1 MKLLSLSKYFYLAIF
16 LLNFCNN
23 LHSEDAVD
31 IWKKD
36 KQLSKQEN
44 NSSVES
50 NNSNSIFSTINQ
62 KNQNKVVQIE
72 QDISEKFEET
82 KLHGI
87 FDPNDSNFTLYMWSR
102 TTKNEFNNIIKRIS
116 KLDLSSEAE
125 NIFVKTL
132 FSDSYHPSEINEEE
146 FVNVK
151 INWLIQN
158 EREDLVEQFLKKNKN
173 FPNKGRLIQHLVDKN
188 ISRANIV
195 KACENMSFISKDVK
209 DIYLDKFNIYC
220 LVFNNKKNQ
229 AQLLFDILKE
239 QGNSD
244 NFFDDKIN
252 YLLGITKKNNG
263 KIYDNNLLNFYLSSV
278 TVKNFKYEP
287 NKKTKKFIWEY
298 LNSANLINLDEAEDK
313 EKVKDFEIAA
323 NENRLDKSKIFDFY
337 KKIKFDLNTLINA
350 ENIHQTLSGTDARAL
365 LYQKYLLSD
374 NIENKIKLLFELKN
388 LFKKENLSNIFTL
401 YMSEE
406 LKILE
411 EKEGIPKEY
420 LEAVKENIVE
430 DIEVS
435 RGKIK
440 YNDKILHR
448 SRVLKYFTESSKT
461 PKKIEKDLATVY
473 KKIKRNKDYFF
484 SAKDLALVQSLAI
497 DGIKIPKEIKYKE
510 IEKKYE
516 IPENLLNLVSDKQ
529 KGFLALK
536 IVEIIGED
544 EIYNLDPET
553 IFFIVDL
560 LNRAELFK
568 LRNEIL
574 TSALP
579 LRA

>member
-36 KQLSKQEN
+36 KQLSEQEN

-87 FDPNDSNFTLYMWSR
+87 FDPNDSNFSLYMWSR

-220 LVFNNKKNQ
+220 LIFNNKKNQ

-350 ENIHQTLSGTDARAL
+350 ENIYQTLSGTDARAL

-374 NIENKIKLLFELKN
+374 NIENKIELLFELKN

-420 LEAVKENIVE
+420 LEAVKENIVD

-448 SRVLKYFTESSKT
+448 SRVLKYFTESNRT

>member
-36 KQLSKQEN
+36 KQLSEQEN

-220 LVFNNKKNQ
+220 LIFNNKKNQ

-287 NKKTKKFIWEY
+287 NKKTKKFIW
-298 LNSANLINLDEAEDK
+298 
-313 EKVKDFEIAA
+313 
-323 NENRLDKSKIFDFY
+323 
-337 KKIKFDLNTLINA
+337 
-350 ENIHQTLSGTDARAL
+350 
-365 LYQKYLLSD
+365 
-374 NIENKIKLLFELKN
+374 
-388 LFKKENLSNIFTL
+388 
-401 YMSEE
+401 
-406 LKILE
+406 
-411 EKEGIPKEY
+411 
-420 LEAVKENIVE
+420 
-430 DIEVS
+430 
-435 RGKIK
+435 
-440 YNDKILHR
+440 
-448 SRVLKYFTESSKT
+448 
-461 PKKIEKDLATVY
+461 
-473 KKIKRNKDYFF
+473 
-484 SAKDLALVQSLAI
+484 
-497 DGIKIPKEIKYKE
+497 
-510 IEKKYE
+510 
-516 IPENLLNLVSDKQ
+516 
-529 KGFLALK
+529 
-536 IVEIIGED
+536 
-544 EIYNLDPET
+544 
-553 IFFIVDL
+553 
-560 LNRAELFK
+560 
-568 LRNEIL
+568 
-574 TSALP
+574 
-579 LRA
+579 